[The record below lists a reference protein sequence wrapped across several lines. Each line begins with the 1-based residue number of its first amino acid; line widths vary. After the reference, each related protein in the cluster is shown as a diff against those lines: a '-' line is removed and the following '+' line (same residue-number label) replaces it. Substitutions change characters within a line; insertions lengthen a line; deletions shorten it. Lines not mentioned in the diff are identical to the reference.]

1 MTAPRFTVQA
11 IEAFERPFKLRL
23 PFRFGVTTITHGR
36 QAVLRARIRLADGRE
51 GWGHAAES
59 LVTKW
64 FDKNTALSDDQNID
78 QLRKAVQIAIPGYV
92 GQGANTAFGFFAD
105 RYADH
110 IAACGKAGL
119 NPLIAGFGPA
129 LIDRAAL
136 DALCRLYGISF
147 YAAMRANLPGMAAHP
162 ILRDLG
168 GFDFAAFLASLQPAA
183 TIHARHT
190 VGLVDP
196 ITAAD
201 QAPGARLND
210 GLPET
215 LEEVIQVYGHRYFK
229 LKVGGDMPADIERLG
244 RIAAVLDRI
253 PEPYFA
259 TLDGNEQYETAEAAL
274 ALWRA
279 VEAAPNLK
287 RLAQAVLFIEQP
299 IKRQVALAAPVAAL
313 AARRP
318 VIIDESDGEI
328 GTFPQAKALGYA
340 GVSSKTCKGFYKSFA
355 NLARCRQWNAAEGA
369 ARYFMSAEDLT
380 VQAGLSLQQDLALVN
395 LLGLTHVERNGH
407 HFIDGFGD
415 RPAAEAGAFRAAHPD
430 LYAERHGRVRLA
442 IRGGELA
449 IGSLDCPGFASAALP
464 DYAALEP
471 MPPSAWSG

>member
-36 QAVLRARIRLADGRE
+36 QAVLRARIRLGDGRE

-78 QLRKAVQIAIPGYV
+78 QLRKAVQVAIPGYV
-92 GQGANTAFGFFAD
+92 GQSANTAFGFFSD
-105 RYADH
+105 HYADH
-110 IAACGKAGL
+110 IAVCGKAGL
-119 NPLIAGFGPA
+119 NPLIAGFGPG
-129 LIDRAAL
+129 LIDRAVL
-136 DALCRLYGISF
+136 DALCRLHGISF
-147 YAAMRANLPGMAAHP
+147 YAAMRANLPGMTAHP
-162 ILRDLG
+162 ILPDLG
-168 GFDFAAFLASLQPAA
+168 GFDFDAFLASLRPAA
-183 TIHARHT
+183 SIHARHT

-201 QAPGARLND
+201 QAPAARLND

-229 LKVGGDMPADIERLG
+229 LKVGGDLREDIERLG
-244 RIAAVLDRI
+244 RIAAVLDKI
-253 PEPYFA
+253 PDTYFA

-274 ALWRA
+274 ALWQA

-287 RLAQAVLFIEQP
+287 RLAQAILFIEQP
-299 IKRQVALAAPVAAL
+299 IKRQMALAAPVAAL

-318 VIIDESDGEI
+318 VIVDESDGEI
-328 GTFPQAKALGYA
+328 GTFSQAKALGYA
-340 GVSSKTCKGFYKSFA
+340 GVSSKTCKGFYKSVA

-415 RPAAEAGAFRAAHPD
+415 RPPAEAEAFRTAHPD
-430 LYAERHGRVRLA
+430 LYAESNGRVRLA
-442 IRGGELA
+442 IRGGALK
-449 IGSLDCPGFASAALP
+449 IGSLDCPGFASRALP

-471 MPPSAWSG
+471 MPSSAWIG